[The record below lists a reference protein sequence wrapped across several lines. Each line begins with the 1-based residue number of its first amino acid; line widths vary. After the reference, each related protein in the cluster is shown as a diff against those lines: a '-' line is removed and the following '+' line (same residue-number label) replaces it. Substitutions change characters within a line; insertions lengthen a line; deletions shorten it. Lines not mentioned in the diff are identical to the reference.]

1 MAETTIAEFDP
12 ADPSRWSARIPLLR
26 HSNEIVI
33 EASDNR
39 GRSRTVKLNVRNQ
52 PMFSDPKDVVWD
64 NANQR
69 ALVVDKVM
77 HALLA
82 VDLNNG
88 EISLISGL
96 STGTGLAFESP
107 EAVALDSAN
116 NRALVMDWNLKALLS
131 VDLGSGNRTI
141 ISKNGVKGA
150 GPAFVGSGDLSL
162 DSANQRVL
170 VADDGLSAFFTVDL
184 DSGDRTVISDE
195 NTGAGPAFFTPE
207 AVDLDSANNR
217 ALVTDSGL
225 GALLEVDLNSGDRT
239 VISDENTG
247 SGPAFDFPV
256 AVALDNTNG
265 RALIMNYVD
274 LGDDYRIALVA
285 VDLDSGDR
293 TVISDENTGAGPLFF
308 SVDPSIALDKG
319 KNRALV
325 VDGESGLNALLTVDL
340 SNGNRTKISDSS
352 LGSGPPFNFPSDVA
366 IDNANRRAL
375 VVNRGIQDEFS
386 GALLAV
392 NLNGGN
398 RSVISSNS
406 TGKGHSFDLPEAM
419 ALDTANNRALVVD
432 NGANNPNA
440 LLIAVNLRSGNR
452 KVISNEST
460 GIGPVYS
467 SLALDRAHR
476 RVLATDYNIVALAA
490 LNLRNGRRTEISN
503 NTASAGPEFNFPYG
517 VTLDRS
523 NNRALVIDSGS
534 NALLGVDLNSGTRT
548 LISNNA
554 TATGPNFDFPEDVA
568 FDRDNNLSLVVNVN
582 ALLAVDLDSGQR
594 TVISNNST
602 GVGPELDSP
611 SDIAFDS
618 DNRRALVLDNG
629 LKVVDIISGDRAI
642 VSQ

>member
-1 MAETTIAEFDP
+1 MRFIASTRFRYFRNLYHVGILLPCLLFVVGYGNDSSSSTTSNNNDVERGRSGPTIDISFPLPNSNLAGETDRVTIRGRSLSVGRAHVVQVLIHYPTSGINHQNAPSGMDETTIAEFDP

-26 HSNEIVI
+26 RSNEIVI

-52 PMFSDPKDVVWD
+52 PVFSDPKDVVWD
-64 NANQR
+64 SANQR
-69 ALVVDKVM
+69 ALVVDKVV

-82 VDLNNG
+82 VDLKNG
-88 EISLISGL
+88 DISLISGL
-96 STGTGLAFESP
+96 STGNGSAFESP

-116 NRALVMDWNLKALLS
+116 NRALVMDSNLKALLA

-141 ISKNGVKGA
+141 ISKKGVKGA

-170 VADDGLSAFFTVDL
+170 VVDDELEALIAVKLG
-184 DSGDRTVISDE
+184 SGDRTVISGE
-195 NTGAGPAFFTPE
+195 NTGSGPAFVRPGALDFDSANHRVLVIDESLPALL
-207 AVDLDSANNR
+207 AVDLNN
-217 ALVTDSGL
+217 
-225 GALLEVDLNSGDRT
+225 GDRT
-239 VISDENTG
+239 VISDANTG
-247 SGPAFDFPV
+247 AGPAFDFPV

-265 RALIMNYVD
+265 RALVMNYVD

-285 VDLDSGDR
+285 VNLDSGDR

-352 LGSGPPFNFPSDVA
+352 IGSGPPFNFPTDVA

-406 TGKGHSFDLPEAM
+406 TGKGPHFDLPEA
-419 ALDTANNRALVVD
+419 
-432 NGANNPNA
+432 
-440 LLIAVNLRSGNR
+440 
-452 KVISNEST
+452 
-460 GIGPVYS
+460 
-467 SLALDRAHR
+467 
-476 RVLATDYNIVALAA
+476 
-490 LNLRNGRRTEISN
+490 
-503 NTASAGPEFNFPYG
+503 
-517 VTLDRS
+517 
-523 NNRALVIDSGS
+523 
-534 NALLGVDLNSGTRT
+534 
-548 LISNNA
+548 
-554 TATGPNFDFPEDVA
+554 
-568 FDRDNNLSLVVNVN
+568 
-582 ALLAVDLDSGQR
+582 
-594 TVISNNST
+594 
-602 GVGPELDSP
+602 DSP
-611 SDIAFDS
+611 WTAPITV
-618 DNRRALVLDNG
+618 R
-629 LKVVDIISGDRAI
+629 
-642 VSQ
+642 